1 MPPSHGLHRGICA
14 PHCDKSI
21 EEIPVVREF
30 PDVFPDDLP
39 GMLPERDI
47 KFKIELQL
55 DTTPISKAPYK
66 MS

>member
-47 KFKIELQL
+47 KFKIEL
-55 DTTPISKAPYK
+55 
-66 MS
+66 